1 MGQLGKSPIHY
12 DSTTSNS
19 QHPLLQSYVHNAS
32 AESLGNSLPNIDQ
45 IDQSNKFNNNSSEM
59 HKRMAH
65 TGFNLKKDGS
75 STSIGRERSHDLN
88 MTVDDA
94 RKKN

>member
-1 MGQLGKSPIHY
+1 
-12 DSTTSNS
+12 
-19 QHPLLQSYVHNAS
+19 
-32 AESLGNSLPNIDQ
+32 
-45 IDQSNKFNNNSSEM
+45 M

-94 RKKN
+94 RKKNQATMHNFTHGNMLSGAG